1 MNTRVELA
9 NAAVCFVAENMRPR
23 ESVLRLL
30 ASGFVVLLPFS
41 DPGLSAKI
49 LPVVVAVYLFVTA
62 ILRWDPLYA
71 VIRRVQWP
79 QPAQPQAVRT
89 SEGAMVENLNHRSN
103 TSAANDRSTS
113 GDDFRRAG

>member
-9 NAAVCFVAENMRPR
+9 NDAVNFVAENMRPR
-23 ESVLRLL
+23 ESLLRLL

-41 DPGLSAKI
+41 DPALSVKI
-49 LPVVVAVYLFVTA
+49 LPVVAAVYLFVTA

-71 VIRRVQWP
+71 LIRRVQRQYP
-79 QPAQPQAVRT
+79 QPQAVRT
-89 SEGAMVENLNHRSN
+89 SEGAMVENLNRRSN

-113 GDDFRRAG
+113 GDDFRRVG

>member
-9 NAAVCFVAENMRPR
+9 NDAINFVAENMRPQ

-41 DPGLSAKI
+41 DPALSVKL
-49 LPVVVAVYLFVTA
+49 LPVVAAVYLFVTA

-71 VIRRVQWP
+71 VIRWVQW
-79 QPAQPQAVRT
+79 QQAAQPQAVRT
-89 SEGAMVENLNHRSN
+89 SEGAMVENLNRRSN

-113 GDDFRRAG
+113 GDDFRKAG